1 MPAMRQS
8 APSSLTF
15 LVMNVLVVAVVL
27 RQIGQALNYVIH
39 LLLAILLA
47 E

>member
-15 LVMNVLVVAVVL
+15 LVVNVLVVALVL

-39 LLLAILLA
+39 PVAA
-47 E
+47 SE